1 MGTSLSG
8 VTKTTQGS
16 TRQLVLEQ
24 NSQLG
29 LVTTEMQLQY
39 VHGHLEVKGSTFNCV
54 NTNKMSNPADVKQ
67 QKQAPLGK

>member
-1 MGTSLSG
+1 MPTSPGTSEEQLVVGTSLSG

-16 TRQLVLEQ
+16 TGQLVLEQ

-39 VHGHLEVKGSTFNCV
+39 VPQSPGGQGLHIQLCV
-54 NTNKMSNPADVKQ
+54 HKQ
-67 QKQAPLGK
+67 NV